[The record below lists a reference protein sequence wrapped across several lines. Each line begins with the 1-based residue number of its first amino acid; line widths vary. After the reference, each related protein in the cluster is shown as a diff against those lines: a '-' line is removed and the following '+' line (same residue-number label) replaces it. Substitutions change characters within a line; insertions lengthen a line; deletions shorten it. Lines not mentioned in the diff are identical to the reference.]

1 MKKHVAIIALV
12 LQNLRL
18 LCLSFLTISKTSFSI
33 NNERFRIEEI
43 YAESKEINQDYFRFQ
58 GKRSALVQSLPN
70 PIPGERIQARDG
82 TYSFT
87 ILTDGL
93 KEDTILSEG
102 RYPENDNEIM
112 VSRIFESTINRR
124 FIDCAIW
131 PYFTAILIFGGHI
144 LPLGGNPPIKFI
156 QYDIR

>member
-70 PIPGERIQARDG
+70 PIPGERIQA
-82 TYSFT
+82 
-87 ILTDGL
+87 
-93 KEDTILSEG
+93 
-102 RYPENDNEIM
+102 
-112 VSRIFESTINRR
+112 
-124 FIDCAIW
+124 
-131 PYFTAILIFGGHI
+131 
-144 LPLGGNPPIKFI
+144 
-156 QYDIR
+156 